1 MSFSLKSISFSLF
14 VHVLSWQQP
23 KIVATHSFTVDST
36 LVVANRLARAM
47 NMGTPLQSLLM
58 TRWEMVNYRYNE
70 VRVFQLTTERLAL
83 HDLFFGRTTWVVRSE
98 NGNSSSKVGE
108 YETSSVSIE
117 TILAEPTEATRS
129 TNWHRTGLEGFCHCG
144 RCNLRWFQYGWECWP
159 ARS

>member
-1 MSFSLKSISFSLF
+1 M
-14 VHVLSWQQP
+14 
-23 KIVATHSFTVDST
+23 ATRSFTVDST

-98 NGNSSSKVGE
+98 NGNSSGNLGE

-117 TILAEPTEATRS
+117 TVLAEPTEATRS
-129 TNWHRTGLEGFCHCG
+129 TNWIG
-144 RCNLRWFQYGWECWP
+144 RILSLW
-159 ARS
+159 AL

>member
-1 MSFSLKSISFSLF
+1 M
-14 VHVLSWQQP
+14 
-23 KIVATHSFTVDST
+23 ATRSFTVDST
-36 LVVANRLARAM
+36 FVVANRLARAAV
-47 NMGTPLQSLLM
+47 NMSTPLQRLLE
-58 TRWEMVNYRYNE
+58 TRWTRDNYRYNE
-70 VRVFQLTTERLAL
+70 VRVVQLTSGRLAL

-98 NGNSSSKVGE
+98 NGNSSGNLAE

-129 TNWHRTGLEGFCHCG
+129 TNWHRTGLERFCHCG